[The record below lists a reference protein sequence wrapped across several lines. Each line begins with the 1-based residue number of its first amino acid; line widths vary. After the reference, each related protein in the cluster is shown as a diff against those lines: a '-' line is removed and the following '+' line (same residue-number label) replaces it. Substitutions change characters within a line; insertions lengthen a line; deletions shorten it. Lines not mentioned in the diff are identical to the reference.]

1 MKKRR
6 CLFAEA
12 SAVNVINIVAVMPY
26 KSEKIAEIQP
36 DKGRAVIRMKAD
48 ITFNIFKVAV
58 KNKVH
63 IVVFIV
69 DYSERR
75 DCAGL

>member
-1 MKKRR
+1 MLDEPQK
-6 CLFAEA
+6 LAEF
-12 SAVNVINIVAVMPY
+12 
-26 KSEKIAEIQP
+26 QP
-36 DKGRAVIRMKAD
+36 DERRAVVRVETDK
-48 ITFNIFKVAV
+48 TVNFFKVAV